1 MGKTG
6 LKWQRADK
14 YIQNGHSNIKCNLSD
29 LRGKKSRNNEVRQ
42 QDHLLITCTLS
53 SNVNGLSP

>member
-14 YIQNGHSNIKCNLSD
+14 YIQNCHSNIKCSLSD
-29 LRGKKSRNNEVRQ
+29 LREKKSRNNE
-42 QDHLLITCTLS
+42 
-53 SNVNGLSP
+53 GEEKE